1 MHVCLFCLLLGINR
15 KNKQHVK
22 YPEVP
27 SAIKPVPHG
36 PGIPIPNHPDE
47 TFLTQDSED
56 ELHDAAVDDDADGSP
71 MYEGTS
77 EMNQPKP
84 LRQSELNN
92 LTRDLGLSKE
102 SAQLLGSRLRE
113 NNLLSSE
120 TTFYWYRHREREF
133 RKYFTADQSKSLTY
147 CNDVKGLINEL
158 GVEYVPVEWRLFI
171 DSSTKSLKAVLLNNG
186 NKKASVPVGFS
197 VMLTETY
204 DNLKHLIQVL
214 NYETHNWKICGDM
227 KVRIYLY
234 FRNFV
239 SLFI

>member
-1 MHVCLFCLLLGINR
+1 M
-15 KNKQHVK
+15 K

-47 TFLTQDSED
+47 NFLTQDSED
-56 ELHDAAVDDDADGSP
+56 ELHDAAAVDDDDDDGSP
-71 MYEGTS
+71 MYEATS

-113 NNLLSSE
+113 HNLLSSE

-133 RKYFTADQSKSLTY
+133 RKYFTADQSKYLTY

-186 NKKASVPVGFS
+186 NKMASVPVGFS

-204 DNLKHLIQVL
+204 DNLKHLIEVL
-214 NYETHNWKICGDM
+214 NYETHNWKICGDL
-227 KVRIYLY
+227 KVRI
-234 FRNFV
+234 
-239 SLFI
+239 